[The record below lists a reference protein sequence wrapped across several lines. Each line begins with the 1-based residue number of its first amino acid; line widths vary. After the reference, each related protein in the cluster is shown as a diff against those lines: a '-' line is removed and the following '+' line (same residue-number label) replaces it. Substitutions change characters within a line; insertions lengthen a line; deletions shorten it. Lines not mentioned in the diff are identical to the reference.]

1 MPAVPATYYGGY
13 LQGPR
18 VRSEAPDYSTL
29 QNFQWMA
36 DLVSNKII
44 HQQAQASRHTE
55 HHIYYHF
62 IPMEPGA
69 PIDSPSRTPRSLFS
83 SPNWSNASSVESSPE
98 SRPTRLGTQRTSRT
112 SVGTRRGAV
121 SYNPPPPAYNAE
133 PVQLEHTQRRRTQT
147 PPAQV
152 QVESSDFQA
161 QHAYTPVT
169 CTQAHIEPE
178 RVLTPKEFIQ
188 ELQCLLTRGR
198 GSQSPVDRFRIQ
210 GEEIPVSV
218 WRPDQNGPFLVQHYS
233 PNGQED
239 AISVAHIVNGGGIMW
254 CPPPNAERF

>member
-1 MPAVPATYYGGY
+1 MPAVPATYYGGC
-13 LQGPR
+13 LQGSR
-18 VRSEAPDYSTL
+18 ARSGAPDYSTL

-36 DLVSNKII
+36 DIVSNKII
-44 HQQAQASRHTE
+44 RQHVQASRYTE
-55 HHIYYHF
+55 HHVYYHF
-62 IPMEPGA
+62 VPMEPGA
-69 PIDSPSRTPRSLFS
+69 PIDSPSRTSRSLFS
-83 SPNWSNASSVESSPE
+83 SPNWSNTSSAESSPE
-98 SRPTRLGTQRTSRT
+98 FRSTRLGTQRTSRI
-112 SVGTRRGAV
+112 SGTRRGAV
-121 SYNPPPPAYNAE
+121 SYSPPPPAYDAE

-152 QVESSDFQA
+152 QVETTDFQA
-161 QHAYTPVT
+161 QHARTRVT
-169 CTQAHIEPE
+169 CTQAQIEPE
-178 RVLTPKEFIQ
+178 RALTPKEFIQ
-188 ELQCLLTRGR
+188 GLQYLLTRGR
-198 GSQSPVDRFRIQ
+198 GSQSLVDRFRIQ